1 MLIPVHIVLFIDIV
15 LIVDWLLMSGK
26 TFLCFCIFVF
36 CTFNFFYLIFKRKKG
51 CFYFLYL
58 SIVQHIA
65 EKCRLKMKY
74 CRYGVKLSPIIQSLS
89 EYYIHF
95 HRFSAGQMY
104 GDDSWGFSHEQGD
117 NFMRS
122 LSCAGRKF
130 CEVSLMCSE
139 NILWA
144 LSRVQGV
151 NFEGSLS
158 YAGIQFMKALF
169 LWGRKRSPVITL
181 LGPDNCSQTILLY

>member
-1 MLIPVHIVLFIDIV
+1 MHVVLFIDIV

-51 CFYFLYL
+51 CFYFF
-58 SIVQHIA
+58 IFVNCTA
-65 EKCRLKMKY
+65 Y
-74 CRYGVKLSPIIQSLS
+74 CRKRSSQNEILPIEVKLSPINQSLS

-169 LWGRKRSPVITL
+169 QWGRKRSPVITL